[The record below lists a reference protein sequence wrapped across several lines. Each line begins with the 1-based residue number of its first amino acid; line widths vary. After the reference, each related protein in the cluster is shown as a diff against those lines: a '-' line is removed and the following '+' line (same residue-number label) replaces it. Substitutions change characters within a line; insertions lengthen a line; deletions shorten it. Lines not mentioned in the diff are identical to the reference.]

1 MTPRDY
7 DPFAM
12 RPPRRVRID
21 EQMDSPALA
30 RSAHVRALRG
40 LARLNRLSR
49 AARIVWPSLRS
60 LAEKPRGGNSG
71 GAAGAVRVLD
81 VATGSGDIPIA
92 LAQRARRAGLEFDWH
107 AADLSERALAEA
119 GARAARAGV
128 ALTTFVAD
136 AVRGPLPG
144 RYDAVICSLFLH
156 HLDPPDAEAALRRMA
171 GAAERLLIV
180 CDLRRTRPGLVLAA
194 CVPPIV
200 TRSDVV
206 RHDAVASARAA
217 YTAEEMLAMARG
229 AGLTGAT
236 VRAAWPQRMLLT
248 WEHEA

>member
-1 MTPRDY
+1 
-7 DPFAM
+7 
-12 RPPRRVRID
+12 
-21 EQMDSPALA
+21 MDSPALA
-30 RSAHVRALRG
+30 RSAHVVALRG

-49 AARIVWPSLRS
+49 AARIVWPALRE
-60 LAEKPRGGNSG
+60 LAETPRGGNSG
-71 GAAGAVRVLD
+71 GDGGSGASGGSSRAVRVLD

-92 LAQRARRAGLEFDWH
+92 LAQRARRAGLAFDWH
-107 AADLSERALAEA
+107 AADVSERALAEA
-119 GARAARAGV
+119 ANRAARAGV

-136 AVRGPLPG
+136 AVRGALPG

-156 HLDPPDAEAALRRMA
+156 HLDPPDAGAALERMA
-171 GAAERLLIV
+171 GAAERLLLV
-180 CDLRRTRPGLVLAA
+180 CDLRRTRPGLALAA

-217 YTAEEMLAMARG
+217 YTADEMLAMAEG
-229 AGLTGAT
+229 AGLAGAV

-248 WEHEA
+248 WEREA

>member
-1 MTPRDY
+1 
-7 DPFAM
+7 
-12 RPPRRVRID
+12 
-21 EQMDSPALA
+21 MDSPALA

-60 LAEKPRGGNSG
+60 LAETPRGGS
-71 GAAGAVRVLD
+71 AGRAVRVLD

-119 GARAARAGV
+119 MARAARAGV
-128 ALTTFVAD
+128 VLNTFVAD

-171 GAAERLLIV
+171 AAAERLLIV
-180 CDLRRTRPGLVLAA
+180 CDLRRTRPGLALAA

-217 YTAEEMLAMARG
+217 YTAEEMLEMARG
-229 AGLTGAT
+229 AGLTGAM

-248 WEHEA
+248 WEREA

>member
-1 MTPRDY
+1 
-7 DPFAM
+7 
-12 RPPRRVRID
+12 
-21 EQMDSPALA
+21 MDSPALA

-60 LAEKPRGGNSG
+60 LAVNQSG
-71 GAAGAVRVLD
+71 GPPGRAIRVLD

-92 LAQRARRAGLEFDWH
+92 LAQRARRAGLAFDWH
-107 AADLSERALAEA
+107 AADLSERALGEA
-119 GARAARAGV
+119 AARATRAGV
-128 ALTTFVAD
+128 ALRTFVAD

-156 HLDPPDAEAALRRMA
+156 HLDPPDAEAALAHLA

-180 CDLRRTRPGLVLAA
+180 CDLRRTRPGLALAA

-206 RHDAVASARAA
+206 RYDAVASARAA
-217 YTAEEMLAMARG
+217 YTADEMRAMAQG
-229 AGLTGAT
+229 AGLTGAV

-248 WEHEA
+248 WERAA